1 MKALNIVISFCA
13 VTLFGGCASTGD
25 RTVGKSST
33 CEVHHM
39 AMTPK
44 RVAETFG
51 MKVRLSPMD
60 TARPQL
66 FPHADEPYDTGACM
80 RSYDYERV
88 YVCSACTEARK
99 RWLATQPQNP

>member
-1 MKALNIVISFCA
+1 MKALNIVISSCV
-13 VTLFGGCASTGD
+13 VTLFVGCASTED
-25 RTVGKSST
+25 RTVGKSSA
-33 CEVHHM
+33 CEIHNV

-51 MKVRLSPMD
+51 MRRLNPRD

-80 RSYDYERV
+80 RSYDYARV
-88 YVCSACTEARK
+88 YICSARTEARK
-99 RWLATQPQNP
+99 RWLVTQPQNP